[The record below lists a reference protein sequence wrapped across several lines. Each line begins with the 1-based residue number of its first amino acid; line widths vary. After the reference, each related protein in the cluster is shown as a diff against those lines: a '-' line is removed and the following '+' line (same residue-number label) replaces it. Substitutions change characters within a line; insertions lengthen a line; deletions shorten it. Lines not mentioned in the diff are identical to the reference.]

1 MQANELRFGNPN
13 RSHLVYLKTEN
24 YLDSLLPELS
34 SFPPPEND
42 SQQAYQ
48 EIHQIIEYTSFLEKD
63 EQLRRRYE
71 LYDNDFENYIIER
84 LVNAG
89 ANKEDVEK
97 IVRELHDDIIPLIVK
112 LKFAYN
118 RVRPYQLSFF
128 KGLKLYPFKSFVAD
142 SPAYP
147 SGHAYQAK
155 IYAEVL
161 GNMYPKFYNALNEL
175 ANDIAWSRLYLGVH
189 YPTDMEYALYSAE
202 VVLKHPEFR
211 KKYKL

>member
-1 MQANELRFGNPN
+1 MQVNELRFGNPN
-13 RSHLVYLKTEN
+13 RTHLVYLKTEN

-42 SQQAYQ
+42 SQKAYQ

-63 EQLRRRYE
+63 EKLRRRYE
-71 LYDNDFENYIIER
+71 LYDNDFEKYIVER

-89 ANKEDVEK
+89 ANKEEVEQ
-97 IVRELHDDIIPLIVK
+97 IVIEIHKDIVPLLVK
-112 LKFAYN
+112 VKYAYN

-128 KGLKLYPFKSFVAD
+128 KGLKLYPFKSYVAD

-175 ANDIAWSRLYLGVH
+175 ANDISWSRLYLGVH

>member
-1 MQANELRFGNPN
+1 MQVNELRFGNPN
-13 RSHLVYLKTEN
+13 RSNLVYLKTEN

-34 SFPPPEND
+34 SYPPPAND
-42 SQQAYQ
+42 SEEAYQ

-71 LYDNDFENYIIER
+71 LYDGDFESYIIER

-89 ANKEDVEK
+89 VDKDEVEK
-97 IVRELHDDIIPLIVK
+97 IVAEMHNDIVPLLVK
-112 LKFAYN
+112 LKFNYN

-128 KGLKLYPFKSFVAD
+128 KGFKLYPYRSKSAD

-147 SGHAYQAK
+147 SGHAYQAR

-161 GNMYPKFYNALNEL
+161 GNMYPKFYKALADL

-189 YPTDMEYALYSAE
+189 YPSDTQFALYAAD
-202 VVLKHPEFR
+202 VVIKHPEFR

>member
-1 MQANELRFGNPN
+1 MQVNELRFGNPN

-34 SFPPPEND
+34 SYPPPAND
-42 SQQAYQ
+42 SEQAYQ
-48 EIHQIIEYTSFLEKD
+48 ELHQIIEYTSFLEKD
-63 EQLRRRYE
+63 EQLKRRYE
-71 LYDNDFENYIIER
+71 LYDGNFENYIIER

-89 ANKEDVEK
+89 ANKEEVEN
-97 IVRELHDDIIPLIVK
+97 IVTQLHDDIIPLIVK
-112 LKFAYN
+112 LKFNYN
-118 RVRPYQLSFF
+118 RARPYQLSFF
-128 KGLKLYPFKSFVAD
+128 KGLKLYPFKSSTSD
-142 SPAYP
+142 SPSYP

-161 GNMYPKFYNALNEL
+161 GNVYPKFYKALNDL

-189 YPTDMEYALYSAE
+189 YPTDTEFALYTAE
-202 VVLKHPEFR
+202 VVLKHPDFR

>member
-71 LYDNDFENYIIER
+71 LYDNDFEKYIVER

-89 ANKEDVEK
+89 ANKEEVEQ
-97 IVRELHDDIIPLIVK
+97 IVIEIHKDIVPLLVK
-112 LKFAYN
+112 VKYAYN

-128 KGLKLYPFKSFVAD
+128 KGLKLYPFKSYVAD

-175 ANDIAWSRLYLGVH
+175 ANDISWSRLYLGVH

>member
-1 MQANELRFGNPN
+1 MQVNELRFGNPN

-24 YLDSLLPELS
+24 YLDSLIPELS
-34 SFPPPEND
+34 SYPPPAND
-42 SQQAYQ
+42 SEQAYQ
-48 EIHQIIEYTSFLEKD
+48 EIHQLIEYTSFVEKD

-71 LYDNDFENYIIER
+71 LYDGNFENYIIER

-89 ANKEDVEK
+89 ADKEQVEK
-97 IVRELHDDIIPLIVK
+97 IVREIHDDIIPLIVK
-112 LKFAYN
+112 LKFNYN
-118 RVRPYQLSFF
+118 RPRPYQLSFF
-128 KGLKLYPFKSFVAD
+128 KGLKLYPFKSASAD

-161 GNMYPKFYNALNEL
+161 GSIYPKFYKALNDL

-189 YPTDMEYALYSAE
+189 YPTDTEFALYTAE

>member
-1 MQANELRFGNPN
+1 MQVNELRFGNPN

-63 EQLRRRYE
+63 EKLRRRYE
-71 LYDNDFENYIIER
+71 LYDNDFEKYIVER

-89 ANKEDVEK
+89 ANKEEVEQ
-97 IVRELHDDIIPLIVK
+97 IVIEIHKDIVPLLVK
-112 LKFAYN
+112 VKYAYN

-128 KGLKLYPFKSFVAD
+128 KGLKLYPFKSYVAD
-142 SPAYP
+142 SPSYP

-175 ANDIAWSRLYLGVH
+175 ANDISWSRLYLGVH

>member
-1 MQANELRFGNPN
+1 MQVNELRFGNPN

-63 EQLRRRYE
+63 EKLRRRYE
-71 LYDNDFENYIIER
+71 LYDNDFEKYIVER

-89 ANKEDVEK
+89 ANKEEVEQ
-97 IVRELHDDIIPLIVK
+97 IVIEIHKDIVPLLVK
-112 LKFAYN
+112 VKYAYN

-128 KGLKLYPFKSFVAD
+128 KGLKLYPFKSYVAD
-142 SPAYP
+142 SPSYP

-175 ANDIAWSRLYLGVH
+175 ANDISWSRLYLGVH
-189 YPTDMEYALYSAE
+189 YASDMEYALYSAE